1 MSQHVLSFKPTLDLY
16 GGHDPSAAIFV
27 DGELVF
33 AIEEERL
40 NRRKHAVDDF
50 PHQAINTCLNYCD
63 ISLSDVDK
71 IVLPYVPHLESK
83 IWLPELKRRLLS
95 SKSIPERLRWTERH
109 LEHRAQAHF
118 LPTSKVRSELRQIGD
133 SLPPI
138 ENQPHHR
145 CHAASAFHPSGFD
158 EALAFTIDGKGEH
171 DSTVVWHGDKQGLER
186 LRTYRFPNSL
196 GHFYGAVTEYLGYR
210 AFNGEGKIMGLAPYG
225 EINEE
230 IETSLCSAVETGV
243 DYDVTSITKHG
254 IEDSVEQLERIL
266 GRPRNTSRG
275 EFTDWQKDLARVTQ
289 HLLEEIVTSI
299 VKKYID
305 ETDIRTACVSGGVA
319 LNCKMNKEIRE
330 IDAVDDVFVQPVSHD
345 AGLALGAGF
354 LESSP
359 GDIDQMTDVYYGQD
373 HDPEVIESILE
384 TNKVE
389 YTRPTRLT
397 QQVAE
402 EISNGQL
409 VGWFQ
414 GRTELGPRALGNRSI
429 LADPRTEASRDR
441 VNRFVKH
448 REEWRPFAPSILAD
462 AAKSYFEKPAA
473 SPFMIDT
480 FQVRPERTSEIK
492 AVLHPADDTTRPQT
506 VTKQQNPRY
515 YQLIS
520 DFADITGVPVLLNT
534 SFNDHGEPIVNTPTE
549 ALKDFFGM
557 GLDVLVLDEHLIT
570 KS

>member
-1 MSQHVLSFKPTLDLY
+1 M
-16 GGHDPSAAIFV
+16 
-27 DGELVF
+27 VF

-50 PHQAINTCLNYCD
+50 PHKSINACLNYCD

-71 IVLPYVPHLESK
+71 IVLPYVPSLESK
-83 IWLPELKRRLLS
+83 IWLPELKRRLFS
-95 SKSIPERLRWTERH
+95 SKSTPERLRWIERY
-109 LEHRAQAHF
+109 LEHRAQAHI
-118 LPTSKVRSELRQIGD
+118 LPTSKVKSELRQIGD

-138 ENQPHHR
+138 DNQPHHR

-158 EALAFTIDGKGEH
+158 EALVFTVDGKGEH
-171 DSTVVWHGDKQGLER
+171 DSTVVWHGDEQGLER
-186 LRTYRFPNSL
+186 LRTYTFPNSL

-225 EINEE
+225 ELNEK
-230 IETSLCSAVETGV
+230 IETSLRSAIETGV
-243 DYDVTSITKHG
+243 DYDVTSITEHG
-254 IEDSVEQLERIL
+254 IEDGVAQLERLL

-289 HLLEEIVTSI
+289 HLLEEIVTGI
-299 VKKYID
+299 IKQYVN
-305 ETDIRTACVSGGVA
+305 ETGIRTVTLSGGVA

-330 IDAVDDVFVQPVSHD
+330 LDAVNDVFVQPVSHD

-359 GDIDQMTDVYYGQD
+359 ETVYQITDVYYGQA
-373 HDPEVIESILE
+373 HNTEVIKSILE
-384 TNKVE
+384 TNKID
-389 YTRPTRLT
+389 YTRPTQLT
-397 QQVAE
+397 QRVAE
-402 EISNGQL
+402 EIANGQL

-429 LADPRTEASRDR
+429 LADPRTKASRDR

-462 AAKSYFEKPAA
+462 AAESYFENPAP

-480 FQVRPERTSEIK
+480 FQVRPERASEIE
-492 AVLHPADDTTRPQT
+492 AVLHPADGTTRPQT
-506 VTKQQNPRY
+506 VSKQQNPKY

-557 GLDVLVLDEHLIT
+557 GLDVLVLDEYLVT